1 MRPLLTMLDD
11 DAWECLRGIL
21 STIDHIRRPHAQG
34 GDVFGALHLLL
45 FGALRARIVSY

>member
-1 MRPLLTMLDD
+1 MLDD

-21 STIDHIRRPHAQG
+21 STIDALKRPHAQS

-45 FGALRARIVSY
+45 FGELRASVFSY